1 MKIIRSPLVLKE
13 NLNKL
18 ENISL
23 IPTMG
28 NLHKGHLSLIKEAK
42 KLSKNI
48 ILTIFINPIQFNSKH
63 DLENYP
69 RTLKQDINLLKDSGV
84 TVLFTPSTKD
94 IFPAKIDLSYKMPII
109 SNELCGKTRTG
120 HFKGVITVLDRLFNL
135 TNPSYAIFG
144 KKDYQQLY
152 LIKKFV
158 FDSKL
163 PIKIIEAP
171 TIRNI
176 SNLALSSRNN
186 LLIDKDINN
195 AVGLYKKLKI
205 CAESVLNGVKIHD
218 AELVAKKELTKE
230 GWKIDYFEI
239 RRQTDLKKPSD
250 IDSKLVVL
258 GAAFFGK
265 VRLIDNIE
273 FCIPSTI

>member
-1 MKIIRSPLVLKE
+1 MKIIRSPSVLRE
-13 NLNKL
+13 NLNNL

-28 NLHKGHLSLIKEAK
+28 NLHEGHLSLIKEAK

-48 ILTIFINPIQFNSKH
+48 VLTIFINPIQFNSKN

-69 RTLKQDINLLKDSGV
+69 KTLKQDIGLLKDIGV
-84 TVLFTPSTKD
+84 AILFTPSTKD
-94 IFPAKIDLSYKMPII
+94 IFPKKINLSYKMPII
-109 SNELCGKTRTG
+109 SIALCGKTRTG
-120 HFKGVITVLDRLFNL
+120 HFKGVITVIDTLFNL
-135 TNPSYAIFG
+135 IKPSYAIFG

-158 FDSKL
+158 FDSRL
-163 PIKIIEAP
+163 PIKIVGAP
-171 TIRNI
+171 TISDIN
-176 SNLALSSRNN
+176 NLALSSRNS
-186 LLIDKDINN
+186 LLNDKNVNN
-195 AVGLYKKLKI
+195 AVGLYKNLKK
-205 CAESVLNGVKIHD
+205 CAESVMNGVKIYD
-218 AELVAKKELTKE
+218 AELIAKKELTKE

-258 GAAFFGK
+258 GAGFFGK

>member
-48 ILTIFINPIQFNSKH
+48 ILSIFINPIQFNSKH

>member
-1 MKIIRSPLVLKE
+1 MKIIRSLSVLRE
-13 NLNKL
+13 NLKKL
-18 ENISL
+18 EDISL

-28 NLHKGHLSLIKEAK
+28 NLHEGHLSLIKEAK

-48 ILTIFINPIQFNSKH
+48 VLTIFINPIQFNSKH

-69 RTLKQDINLLKDSGV
+69 RTLKQDINLLKDIGV
-84 TVLFTPSTKD
+84 VILFTPSTSD
-94 IFPAKIDLSYKMPII
+94 IFPTKINLSYKMPII

-120 HFKGVITVLDRLFNL
+120 HFKGVITVIDRLFDL
-135 TNPSYAIFG
+135 IKPSYAIFG
-144 KKDYQQLY
+144 KKDYQQLH

-163 PIKIIEAP
+163 PIKIIGAP
-171 TIRNI
+171 IIRNK
-176 SNLALSSRNN
+176 NKLALSSRNN
-186 LLIDKDINN
+186 LLNDKDINN
-195 AVGLYKKLKI
+195 AVGLYKNLKK
-205 CAESVLNGVKIHD
+205 CAESVMNGVKIYD
-218 AELVAKKELTKE
+218 AELIAKKELIEE
-230 GWKIDYFEI
+230 GWEIDYLEI

-250 IDSKLVVL
+250 MDSELVVL
-258 GAAFFGK
+258 GAGFFAK